1 LAGGPRRLEFRIF
14 ANVVRSRSRGSLAAL
29 ARVVVAMVALAL
41 VAAGCGPSTTTP
53 ADVTPDPRTVVA
65 PAGRFEVRF
74 TVDRTTLRTGDNI
87 SGTAELWM
95 KAGGS
100 GVLSGSS
107 DLFAFEF
114 LEVGGEQRAV
124 APVVSTDCSPHQV
137 GSDRPLTSPIVKSG
151 AVVDGNANAAFVRQF
166 LEGAEIHLPA
176 GTWDI
181 TAVAGFVD
189 GRSCSGQPYAI
200 RATVRVT
207 VS

>member
-1 LAGGPRRLEFRIF
+1 MAPWRFPGPLA
-14 ANVVRSRSRGSLAAL
+14 SLALLGL
-29 ARVVVAMVALAL
+29 A
-41 VAAGCGPSTTTP
+41 VAAVACGPGTTTP
-53 ADVTPDPRTVVA
+53 ADVTPDPQTTIT

-74 TVDRTTLRTGDNI
+74 TIDRTSLRSGDNI
-87 SGTAELWM
+87 SGTAELWL
-95 KAGGS
+95 KAGVS
-100 GVLSGSS
+100 GVVSGSS

-114 LEVGGEQRAV
+114 LEVGGQQRAV
-124 APVVSTDCSPHQV
+124 APVVSSDCSPHQV

-151 AVVDGNANAAFVRQF
+151 AAVDGSANADFVRQF
-166 LEGAEIHLPA
+166 LEGTEIHLPA

-189 GRSCSGQPYAI
+189 GRSCSGLPYSI

>member
-1 LAGGPRRLEFRIF
+1 M
-14 ANVVRSRSRGSLAAL
+14 VRSRSRLLASLAL
-29 ARVVVAMVALAL
+29 AVIAVI
-41 VAAGCGPSTTTP
+41 AAACGPGTTTP
-53 ADVTPDPRTVVA
+53 AGVTPDPRTAFA

-87 SGTAELWM
+87 SGTAELWL

-114 LEVGGEQRAV
+114 MEVGGQQRAV
-124 APVVSTDCSPHQV
+124 APVVSADCSPHQV
-137 GSDRPLTSPIVKSG
+137 GADQPLTSPIVKSG
-151 AVVDGNANAAFVRQF
+151 AVVDGNANAEFVRQF
-166 LEGAEIHLPA
+166 LEGTEIHLPA

-189 GRSCSGQPYAI
+189 GRSCSGLPYAI

>member
-1 LAGGPRRLEFRIF
+1 M
-14 ANVVRSRSRGSLAAL
+14 
-29 ARVVVAMVALAL
+29 ARVGLALVALAL
-41 VAAGCGPSTTTP
+41 VALGLVAAACGPSTTTP
-53 ADVTPDPRTVVA
+53 ADVTPDPKTAFA

-87 SGTAELWM
+87 SGTAELRL
-95 KAGGS
+95 KGGGS

-114 LEVGGEQRAV
+114 MEVGGQQRAV
-124 APVVSTDCSPHQV
+124 APVVSTDCSPHLV
-137 GSDRPLTSPIVKSG
+137 GADRPLMSPIVKSG
-151 AVVDGNANAAFVRQF
+151 AVVDGNPNAQFVRQF
-166 LEGAEIHLPA
+166 LEGTEIHLPV